1 MQTSNSLIMCNKP
14 NSQPAPS
21 ECEDEQ
27 KVTFERSDVQGF
39 ISLLDSI
46 INRMASN
53 SANAKNWLMTII
65 AAATAIQWNQNSL
78 HRILW
83 LLVPTVLFFLTD
95 LYYLGMERRFKR
107 IQKRF
112 IKKVRDG
119 KCIHGIIYHIPPT
132 TKGEQLCNMFNAW
145 DSLSILPFY
154 LIVIIVIIA
163 ISFLN

>member
-1 MQTSNSLIMCNKP
+1 MQTSNNLIMCNKP
-14 NSQPAPS
+14 NGQAAPS
-21 ECEDEQ
+21 ECKDKQ

-39 ISLLDSI
+39 INLLDSI

-65 AAATAIQWNQNSL
+65 AAATAIQWNQDSL

-83 LLVPTVLFFLTD
+83 LLVPTFLFFLTD

-107 IQKRF
+107 IQKDF
-112 IKKVRDG
+112 IDTVRNGDG
-119 KCIHGIIYHIPPT
+119 INDMVYNISST
-132 TKGEQLCNMFNAW
+132 TKCEQLCNMFNAC